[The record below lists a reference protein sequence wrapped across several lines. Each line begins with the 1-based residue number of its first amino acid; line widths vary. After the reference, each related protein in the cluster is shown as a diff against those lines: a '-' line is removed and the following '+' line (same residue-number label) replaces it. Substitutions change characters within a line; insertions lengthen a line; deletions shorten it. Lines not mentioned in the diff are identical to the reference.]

1 MKTSQTFGLSLL
13 MVAIIV
19 VPFSGKAS
27 AKEGSSENTPI
38 IIRQDPTNVNGA
50 PRMPVFNPFFAEL
63 LSGYVL
69 LGSTSPYGTVDVD
82 ITSTAGDSYSTSFD
96 TLDGAIVL
104 PVSGDSGFYSLR
116 ITTAAGVQFV
126 GEFTI

>member
-1 MKTSQTFGLSLL
+1 MRVKMFLGVAAGMLAALSSLH
-13 MVAIIV
+13 
-19 VPFSGKAS
+19 
-27 AKEGSSENTPI
+27 AKECEVIASVEDHQTI
-38 IIRQDPTNVNGA
+38 LIHQDTTDEQGA